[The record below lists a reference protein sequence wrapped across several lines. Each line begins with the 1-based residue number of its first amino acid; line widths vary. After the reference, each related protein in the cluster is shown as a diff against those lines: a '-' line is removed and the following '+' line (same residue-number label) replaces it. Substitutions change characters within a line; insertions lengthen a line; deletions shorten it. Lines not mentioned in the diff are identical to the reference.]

1 MKMENQIITQQEID
15 EMIAEDLRNEA
26 DYEIE
31 SYQIERDL
39 END

>member
-1 MKMENQIITQQEID
+1 MEKQIITQQEID

-26 DYEIE
+26 DYEIQ
-31 SYQIERDL
+31 SYQIGKDL

>member
-31 SYQIERDL
+31 SYGKEFEDA
-39 END
+39 E

>member
-1 MKMENQIITQQEID
+1 
-15 EMIAEDLRNEA
+15 MIAEDLRNEA

-31 SYQIERDL
+31 SYQIERGL